1 MYELATTL
9 DVLPPADVATSI
21 VGAIA
26 DALPPLAAL
35 VSILWIVYQWTR
47 LARADRRDE
56 AGRHAAPAIG
66 QRLRTILRSLGGWL
80 NATLLAMLP
89 FASEI
94 ARVLETHL
102 PDLASSLPP
111 HGARWVGYVLVAIN
125 IARAI
130 GRARRAVRRKHRG
143 HG

>member
-1 MYELATTL
+1 MYELASTL
-9 DVLPPADVATSI
+9 DVLPPAGEAMSI

-47 LARADRRDE
+47 LARTDRRDE
-56 AGRHAAPAIG
+56 AGRHAAPTSG
-66 QRLRTILRSLGGWL
+66 QRLRAILHALGGWL
-80 NATLLAMLP
+80 NAALLAMLP
-89 FASEI
+89 FAGEI
-94 ARVLETHL
+94 ARVLENCL

-111 HGARWVGYVLVAIN
+111 HAARWVGYVLVALN

-130 GRARRAVRRKHRG
+130 GRARRAARRQRRG